1 MFHKSTKPEAVFF
14 LSENLQF
21 HAFEMFVLWF
31 HVNRFLFLQVKLL
44 LEQPN
49 IDVNRRNN
57 DRLTSFMLAMQGGP
71 LIGPVDDSWAGW
83 DSSTTHEKLR
93 RLMDLSGTVELE
105 NSRYSIF

>member
-1 MFHKSTKPEAVFF
+1 M
-14 LSENLQF
+14 LSKCLYNLW
-21 HAFEMFVLWF
+21 L
-31 HVNRFLFLQVKLL
+31 HVNMFLFFLQVKLL

-83 DSSTTHEKLR
+83 DSSTTHDKLR

-105 NSRYSIF
+105 NSRYSFY

>member
-1 MFHKSTKPEAVFF
+1 MKICFSFF
-14 LSENLQF
+14 
-21 HAFEMFVLWF
+21 
-31 HVNRFLFLQVKLL
+31 FLQVKLL

-105 NSRYSIF
+105 NSRYSIY